1 MSLGH
6 VLIVILVI
14 LLLGGFG
21 FLLAAFNGR
30 FDGYGSRRIRERLVL
45 GVALSTLL
53 IGLPLVVVGGTT
65 SAQAQVSIDFRSAL
79 DPYGQWRQDPRW
91 GAVWIPARRPR
102 DWRPYTYGHWVYTDE
117 WGWYWVADDAE
128 EDFAWIV
135 YHYGRWLFDLSSGW
149 LWIPNDE
156 WAPAWVDWRYGDNY
170 VGWRPLPPDPV
181 IYEYQDDP
189 VYWTFLPSRYLTA
202 PRMRRYFVPAERR
215 AALLR
220 STVIV
225 NRTLS
230 VRSGRARLGV
240 NPGIAPASIA
250 AARRS
255 AIRTFRVRPRVFA
268 GTQGVTGAVPV
279 RAEDI
284 RAGRQAGQRG
294 RTRANATVVQR
305 TTTLIKPGTAAPA
318 PQALGKDEKGRL
330 GSRPPRAAQG
340 AAPPAGPAS
349 PPAAPPPPPAA
360 RPAAPP
366 PPPAAQPAAPPPP
379 PAARPA
385 VPPPPPAA
393 RPEAPPPPPA
403 ARPAAP
409 PPPPAARPEA
419 PPPPP
424 AARPAAPPPPP
435 AARPAAPPPPPTAR
449 PAAPPPP
456 PAARPAAP
464 PPPPAARPA
473 APPPAA
479 RPAAPPAARPA
490 APPPAARPA
499 PAAPPEPEK

>member
-14 LLLGGFG
+14 LVLGGFG

-30 FDGYGSRRIRERLVL
+30 FGGYGSRRIRDRLVL

-53 IGLPLVVVGGTT
+53 IGLPLVVVGVTT
-65 SAQAQVSIDFRSAL
+65 SAQAQVSIDFRLAL

-91 GAVWIPARRPR
+91 GEVWVPARRPR

-128 EDFAWIV
+128 EDFAWVV
-135 YHYGRWLFDLSSGW
+135 YHYGRWLFDVSSGW

-156 WAPAWVDWRYGDNY
+156 WAPAWVDWRYGSNY
-170 VGWRPLPPDPV
+170 VGWRPLPPDQV

-189 VYWTFLPSRYLTA
+189 VYWTFLPPRYLTA
-202 PRMRRYFVPAERR
+202 PRMRNYFVPAERR

-230 VRSGRARLGV
+230 VRSGHARLGV
-240 NPGIAPASIA
+240 NPGIAPAAIA

-268 GTQGVTGAVPV
+268 GTQGVSGAVQV

-284 RAGRQAGQRG
+284 RASRQAGQRG
-294 RTRANATVVQR
+294 RTRANATVVER

-349 PPAAPPPPPAA
+349 PSAAPPPSPAVRPGAPPPPPAARPETPPPAARPAAPPTARPAAPPPPPPTAQPAAPPPPPAA

-366 PPPAAQPAAPPPP
+366 PPAAQ
-379 PAARPA
+379 PA

-393 RPEAPPPPPA
+393 RP
-403 ARPAAP
+403 AAP
-409 PPPPAARPEA
+409 
-419 PPPPP
+419 
-424 AARPAAPPPPP
+424 
-435 AARPAAPPPPPTAR
+435 
-449 PAAPPPP
+449 
-456 PAARPAAP
+456 
-464 PPPPAARPA
+464 
-473 APPPAA
+473 PPPAA

-490 APPPAARPA
+490 APPPAAKPA
-499 PAAPPEPEK
+499 PAAPPASDEKK